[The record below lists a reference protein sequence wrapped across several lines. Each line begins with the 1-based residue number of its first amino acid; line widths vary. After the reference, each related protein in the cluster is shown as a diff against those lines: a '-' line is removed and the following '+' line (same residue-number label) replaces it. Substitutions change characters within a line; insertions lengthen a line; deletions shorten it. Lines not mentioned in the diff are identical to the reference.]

1 MHNDDIE
8 RVGEQGLNNN
18 SLYSSFVEVGSS
30 AEKLRPKKVKPE
42 RSKSSRRVVTRSR
55 SLVVRRSS
63 TMVSPSKSASQDD
76 SSERR
81 SHSRFRGLI
90 SCFVSCQHLADPF
103 VLMPCQR
110 LSKSVSDESIPSG
123 PVREFLHQGRRVV
136 HQTQV
141 LSDILGLAEAGFH
154 LLSFVP
160 WVCRTIGHHR
170 V

>member
-1 MHNDDIE
+1 
-8 RVGEQGLNNN
+8 
-18 SLYSSFVEVGSS
+18 
-30 AEKLRPKKVKPE
+30 
-42 RSKSSRRVVTRSR
+42 
-55 SLVVRRSS
+55 
-63 TMVSPSKSASQDD
+63 MVSPSKSASQDD

-136 HQTQV
+136 HQTRV

-154 LLSFVP
+154 LLSFALVLQDNRESSCP
-160 WVCRTIGHHR
+160 VSNPGFVKKKINLQPPQPLLNGASHLSLHTVALEYSLHLKSSIFFKSRL
-170 V
+170 

>member
-18 SLYSSFVEVGSS
+18 SLYSSFVEVGKS

-90 SCFVSCQHLADPF
+90 SCFVSC
-103 VLMPCQR
+103 
-110 LSKSVSDESIPSG
+110 
-123 PVREFLHQGRRVV
+123 
-136 HQTQV
+136 
-141 LSDILGLAEAGFH
+141 
-154 LLSFVP
+154 
-160 WVCRTIGHHR
+160 
-170 V
+170 

>member
-1 MHNDDIE
+1 
-8 RVGEQGLNNN
+8 
-18 SLYSSFVEVGSS
+18 
-30 AEKLRPKKVKPE
+30 
-42 RSKSSRRVVTRSR
+42 
-55 SLVVRRSS
+55 
-63 TMVSPSKSASQDD
+63 MVSPSKSASQDD

-90 SCFVSCQHLADPF
+90 SCFVSSQHLADPF
-103 VLMPCQR
+103 VVMPCQL

-154 LLSFVP
+154 LLSFALVLQDN
-160 WVCRTIGHHR
+160 RTSLCPVSNPGLVRNLSLASLEWCIPSFPSHCCSR
-170 V
+170 IQPPSQIIYFLQKSTLRPSIRAIKAS

>member
-1 MHNDDIE
+1 
-8 RVGEQGLNNN
+8 
-18 SLYSSFVEVGSS
+18 
-30 AEKLRPKKVKPE
+30 
-42 RSKSSRRVVTRSR
+42 
-55 SLVVRRSS
+55 
-63 TMVSPSKSASQDD
+63 MVSPSKSASQDD

-123 PVREFLHQGRRVV
+123 PVPEFLHQGRRVV

-141 LSDILGLAEAGFH
+141 LSDILGLAEAGLH
-154 LLSFVP
+154 LQSSALVLQDNRTSSCQVSNPGFVRSSSIASIASLEQCIPSFP
-160 WVCRTIGHHR
+160 SHCCSRIQPPSQIIYFLQKSTLKPSIR
-170 V
+170 AIKAS

>member
-1 MHNDDIE
+1 
-8 RVGEQGLNNN
+8 
-18 SLYSSFVEVGSS
+18 
-30 AEKLRPKKVKPE
+30 
-42 RSKSSRRVVTRSR
+42 
-55 SLVVRRSS
+55 
-63 TMVSPSKSASQDD
+63 MVSPSKSASQDD

-123 PVREFLHQGRRVV
+123 PVREFLHPGRRVV

-154 LLSFVP
+154 LPSFALVLQDNRKVSGIKPWTLSIASLEWCIPSFP
-160 WVCRTIGHHR
+160 SHCCSRIQPPSEIIYFLQKSTFIR
-170 V
+170 AIKAS